1 MSVSQEQRHANDIFK
16 DFRVQSVSEFF
27 RKNAAMLGYT
37 GKIRSLTTLIHEGV
51 TNALDACEDARIL
64 PDIRVEIEELGTEH
78 YRITVED
85 NASGIPLSFIPEVF
99 GRMLAGS
106 KAHRNIQSRGQQGIG
121 ISGAVM
127 YSQVTTGKPS
137 TVITS
142 TGDSHVIK
150 CDVQID
156 VEHNI
161 GRIVHKKKRENKDK
175 WRGTK
180 LVFEVKEV
188 LYNKSRY
195 SPYNYLRMT
204 SISNPHAR
212 ITFVE
217 PDGTRI
223 VFDRSID
230 TIPKSPKET
239 KPHPKGITP
248 HDLLLM
254 ARYTDKTKMSS
265 FLLHDFVRI
274 SNARLKEIEKL
285 SNTSLNKHPKKLT
298 WKEAESLVKAFN
310 AVKFIAPPTDGLI
323 PIGDEN
329 IHKGMEVIA
338 PEFCYTITRSAL
350 TYKGGIP
357 FIVEV
362 GVAYGG
368 NHGSTNGADIIRYAN
383 RAPLIFDQGG
393 CAITEAVNSVE
404 WRRYGVRDGEKTPLT
419 VFVNLVSTHIPYTS
433 AGKQA
438 VAQEDEIFSEIR
450 NGIMDAGRSLK
461 SFLGGKRRAHEKRKK
476 RDTLAK
482 YVPETASA
490 LTHLLKLKKN
500 AKVEEKLY
508 AIIGKKYG
516 EKNG

>member
-1 MSVSQEQRHANDIFK
+1 MNQESRHADDIFK

-64 PDIRVEIEELGTEH
+64 PEIRVEIEELGTEN
-78 YRITVED
+78 YRISVED
-85 NASGIPLSFIPEVF
+85 NASGIPLAFVPEVF

-137 TVITS
+137 SVITS
-142 TGDSHVIK
+142 TGDAHIIK

-161 GRIVHKKKRENKDK
+161 GRIVHKKKRENAEN

-180 LVFEVKEV
+180 LIFDVKEV
-188 LYNKSRY
+188 LYNRSRY
-195 SPYNYLRMT
+195 GPYNYLRMT
-204 SISNPHAR
+204 SISSPHAR

-223 VFDRSID
+223 IFERSI
-230 TIPKSPKET
+230 TAVPASPKET
-239 KPHPKGITP
+239 KPHPRGITP

-254 ARYTDKTKMSS
+254 ARYTDKRTVSS

-274 SNARLKEIEKL
+274 SKARLNEIERIVAVPLGKRP
-285 SNTSLNKHPKKLT
+285 NKLT

-310 AVKFIAPPTDGLI
+310 AVKFMAPPTEGLI

-329 IHKGMEVIA
+329 IRMGLESTIN
-338 PEFCYTITRSAL
+338 PEFCYATTRSAL

-357 FIVEV
+357 FIAEV

-368 NHGSTNGADIIRYAN
+368 NHGSTNGIDIVRYAN

-393 CAITEAVNSVE
+393 CALTEAVNSID
-404 WRRYGVRDGEKTPLT
+404 WRRYGVKEGDKTPLT
-419 VFVNLVSTHIPYTS
+419 VFINLVSTHIPYTS

-438 VAQEDEIFSEIR
+438 VAQEEEIFSEVR
-450 NGIMDAGRSLK
+450 NGIMDGCRSLK
-461 SFLGGKRRAHEKRKK
+461 SFLRGKRRKFERKK
-476 RDTLAK
+476 KMDTLRK
-482 YVPETASA
+482 YVPETSTA
-490 LTHLLKLKKN
+490 LGWLLQKKSGSPIE
-500 AKVEEKLY
+500 KKLY
-508 AIIGKKYG
+508 TIIDKKYG
-516 EKNG
+516 EKNE

>member
-1 MSVSQEQRHANDIFK
+1 MNQEQRHANDIFK

-64 PDIRVEIEELGTEH
+64 PDIKVEIEELGTEH

-127 YSQVTTGKPS
+127 YSQVTTGRPS
-137 TVITS
+137 IVLTS
-142 TGDSHVIK
+142 TGDSPIVK

-161 GRIVHKKKRENKDK
+161 GRVIHKKKRVNKEN

-180 LVFEVKEV
+180 LIFEVKEV

-217 PDGTRI
+217 PDGTKI
-223 VFDRSID
+223 IFDRSID
-230 TIPKSPKET
+230 TVPKSPKET

-254 ARYTDKTKMSS
+254 ARYTDKRTISS

-274 SNARLKEIEKL
+274 SSARIRDIEKMSSL
-285 SNTSLNKHPKKLT
+285 SLNKHPKKMT
-298 WKEAESLVKAFN
+298 WKEAESLVKAFK
-310 AVKFIAPPTDGLI
+310 AIKFVAPPTDGLI
-323 PIGDEN
+323 PIGDES
-329 IHKGMEVIA
+329 IKKGMEVIS
-338 PEFCYTITRSAL
+338 PEFSYSVTRSAL

-368 NHGSTNGADIIRYAN
+368 NHTSSNGMDIIRYAN

-393 CAITEAVNSVE
+393 CAITEAVNSVD
-404 WRRYGVRDGEKTPLT
+404 WKRYGVRDDDKSPLT

-438 VAQEDEIFSEIR
+438 VAQEEEIYSEIR

-461 SFLGGKRRAHEKRKK
+461 SFLRGKRRAHEKRKK
-476 RDTLAK
+476 MDTLRK
-482 YVPETASA
+482 YAPETASA
-490 LTHLLKLKKN
+490 LGGLLKMKN
-500 AKVEEKLY
+500 SSKVEEKLY
-508 AIIGKKYG
+508 TIIGKKYG
-516 EKNG
+516 EKA

>member
-1 MSVSQEQRHANDIFK
+1 MNQESRHADDIFK

-85 NASGIPLSFIPEVF
+85 NASGIPLAFIPEVF

-142 TGDSHVIK
+142 TGDSHLVK

-161 GRIVHKKKRENKDK
+161 GRIVHKKKRENKEK

-180 LVFEVKEV
+180 LIFEVKEV
-188 LYNKSRY
+188 LYNRSRY
-195 SPYNYLRMT
+195 GPYNYLRMT

-217 PDGTRI
+217 PDGTKI
-223 VFDRSID
+223 NFDRSI
-230 TIPKSPKET
+230 TAIPKSPKET

-254 ARYTDKTKMSS
+254 ARYTDKRTVSS

-274 SNARLKEIEKL
+274 SSARLKEMEKIV
-285 SNTSLNKHPKKLT
+285 TFSLGKNPKKLT
-298 WKEAESLVKAFN
+298 WKEAEMLVNAFK
-310 AVKFIAPPTDGLI
+310 VIKFMAPPTDGLI
-323 PIGDEN
+323 PIGDDS
-329 IHKGMEVIA
+329 IKKGIESTIT
-338 PEFCYTITRSAL
+338 PEFTYTVTRSAL

-368 NHGSTNGADIIRYAN
+368 NHSTNNGTDIIRYAN

-404 WRRYGVRDGEKTPLT
+404 WRRYGIKNGDRVPLT
-419 VFVNLVSTHIPYTS
+419 VFINLVSTHIPYTS

-438 VAQEDEIFSEIR
+438 VASEDEIFSEIR

-461 SFLGGKRRAHEKRKK
+461 SFLRGKRRAHEKKKK
-476 RDTLAK
+476 RDTLRK
-482 YVPETASA
+482 YVPETAAA
-490 LTHLLKLKKN
+490 LGDLLKKK
-500 AKVEEKLY
+500 KSSKIEEKFY
-508 AIIGKKYG
+508 KIIGKKYG
-516 EKNG
+516 EST

>member
-1 MSVSQEQRHANDIFK
+1 MNEESRHANDIFK

-64 PDIRVEIEELGTEH
+64 PDIRVEIEELGPEH
-78 YRITVED
+78 YRVIIED
-85 NASGIPLSFIPEVF
+85 NASGIPLNFVPEVF

-142 TGDSHVIK
+142 TGDSHIIK
-150 CDVQID
+150 CEVQID

-161 GRIVHKKKRENKDK
+161 GRILHKEKRENKEK
-175 WRGTK
+175 WRGTI
-180 LVFEVKEV
+180 LIFEAKEV

-204 SISNPHAR
+204 SISNPHAQ
-212 ITFVE
+212 IVFVE
-217 PDGTRI
+217 PDGTKM
-223 VFDRSID
+223 VFERSI
-230 TIPKSPKET
+230 TSIPKSPKET

-248 HDLLLM
+248 HDLILM
-254 ARYTDKTKMSS
+254 GRYTDKKILSS
-265 FLLHDFVRI
+265 FLVNDFVRI
-274 SNARLKEIEKL
+274 SKARLEEIQEKSGL
-285 SNTSLNKHPKKLT
+285 SLNRKPDKIT
-298 WKEAESLVKAFN
+298 WKEAESLVKAFKE
-310 AVKFIAPPTDGLI
+310 VKFMAPSADGLI
-323 PIGDEN
+323 PIEQEN
-329 IHKGMEVIA
+329 IKKGLESIIS
-338 PEFCYTITRSAL
+338 PEFSYTTTRSAL

-357 FIVEV
+357 FIVEI
-362 GVAYGG
+362 GITYGG
-368 NHGSTNGADIIRYAN
+368 NHSTNNGRDIIRYAN

-393 CAITEAVNSVE
+393 CAITEAVNSVD
-404 WRRYGVRDGEKTPLT
+404 WRRYGVRDDDKTPLT

-438 VAQEDEIFSEIR
+438 VAQEEEIFSEIR

-461 SFLGGKRRAHEKRKK
+461 SFLRGKRRLYEKKKK
-476 RDTLAK
+476 RDTLTK
-482 YVPETASA
+482 YVPETAAA
-490 LTHLLKLKKN
+490 LSNLIKK
-500 AKVEEKLY
+500 KKKEMIEKQLY
-508 AIIGKKYG
+508 SIIGKKYG
-516 EKNG
+516 ESA

>member
-1 MSVSQEQRHANDIFK
+1 MNQESRHANDIFK

-64 PDIRVEIEELGTEH
+64 PDIRVEIEELGSEH
-78 YRITVED
+78 YRVAIED
-85 NASGIPLSFIPEVF
+85 NASGIPLNYIPEVF

-137 TVITS
+137 VVITS
-142 TGDSHVIK
+142 TGDSHVVK
-150 CDVQID
+150 CEVQID

-161 GRIVHKKKRENKDK
+161 GRIVHKKKRKNDEK

-180 LVFEVKEV
+180 LLVEAKKV

-204 SISNPHAR
+204 SISNPHAN

-217 PDGTRI
+217 PDGSKLL
-223 VFDRSID
+223 FERSI
-230 TIPKSPKET
+230 TTVPTSPKEI
-239 KPHPKGITP
+239 KPHPQGISP
-248 HDLLLM
+248 HDMLLM
-254 ARYTDKTKMSS
+254 ARYTDKRTASS
-265 FLLHDFVRI
+265 FLLNDFVRI
-274 SNARLKEIEKL
+274 SKTRLGDIEKL
-285 SNTSLNKHPKKLT
+285 ISFSLGKNPSKLT
-298 WKEAESLVKAFN
+298 WKEAEELVQAFSQ
-310 AVKFIAPPTDGLI
+310 VKFMAPPTEGLI

-329 IHKGMEVIA
+329 VRKGLETTIN
-338 PEFCYTITRSAL
+338 PEFVYATTRSAV

-368 NHGSTNGADIIRYAN
+368 NHNSTNGIDIIRYAN
-383 RAPLIFDQGG
+383 SAPLIFDQGG
-393 CAITEAVNSVE
+393 CAITEAVNSID
-404 WRRYGVRDGEKTPLT
+404 WRRYGVKEEDKTPLT
-419 VFVNLVSTHIPYTS
+419 LFINLVSTHIPYTS

-438 VAQEDEIFSEIR
+438 IAMEEEIYSEIR
-450 NGIMDAGRSLK
+450 NGIMDVGRSLK
-461 SFLGGKRRAHEKRKK
+461 SFLRGKRRAHEKRKK
-476 RDTLAK
+476 RDTLRK
-482 YVPETASA
+482 YAPETARA
-490 LTHLLKLKKN
+490 LSMLIKK
-500 AKVEEKLY
+500 KESSPVEEKLY
-508 AIIGKKYG
+508 AVIAKKYG
-516 EKNG
+516 EQAG